1 MLCSGVACW
10 MDAGACCLLRITF
23 CCVSSPQYLGLVWE
37 AGWESLG
44 GRAEQ
49 SLTGEVPFG
58 EGEGFTPWQSDF

>member
-1 MLCSGVACW
+1 M
-10 MDAGACCLLRITF
+10 F
-23 CCVSSPQYLGLVWE
+23 CCVSSPQYLGFVWE

-49 SLTGEVPFG
+49 SPTGEGQVVPFG